1 MQNDPFLSPCTKLN
15 NAHKPETLKLTEEKV
30 GKSLNYMGT
39 GEKIPEQNTNG
50 LCYEIKNHQMG
61 PHKIAKLL

>member
-1 MQNDPFLSPCTKLN
+1 MLKSKWIKDLYM
-15 NAHKPETLKLTEEKV
+15 KPDTLKLMGEKE
-30 GKSLNYMGT
+30 GKSLKYMGT

-50 LCYEIKNHQMG
+50 FSSKINNRQME